1 MKDDHTNKPHTP
13 SHVPSQAA
21 PTARVV
27 SDATTVDLDASP
39 GDVAPGDVGARRP
52 DVDVDAGFEGGF
64 GGGFGAGLGTGLSPV
79 GAPIPIEINR
89 TLAELL
95 ARLCVELGTEDHVGV
110 LSRALGLLEMV
121 QRTKRQGGR
130 LCFINE
136 RGETAD
142 VIA

>member
-1 MKDDHTNKPHTP
+1 MKDDHT
-13 SHVPSQAA
+13 SHPLGSRQVSPEPRAS
-21 PTARVV
+21 
-27 SDATTVDLDASP
+27 SDAASGGANHSAFGVSSEIADASM
-39 GDVAPGDVGARRP
+39 GHGMGT
-52 DVDVDAGFEGGF
+52 GF
-64 GGGFGAGLGTGLSPV
+64 GTGLSPV